1 MRDPIRAVVVD
12 DEPHARRGIMAL
24 LEEEDDIDVVGE
36 ASDGGEA
43 VACIRRLRPDLVF
56 LDVTMPDRSGLAVV
70 EDVGVESMP
79 QVIFVTAYDEYA
91 VRAFET
97 NAVDYIL
104 KPFSDERFQEAVR
117 RARENFRRERACELG
132 ERLRQLLDCTATDE
146 GILERFTLKVGEKY
160 NVFKVDQIDWIEADD
175 YHVKLH
181 IGGKSYLV
189 RQTLG
194 ALEKQLPPTSFARIH
209 RSTVVNLDRVV
220 ALEPLFQGDYTV
232 VLKDGTALRMSR
244 RRRKALSNLIKTFN

>member
-1 MRDPIRAVVVD
+1 
-12 DEPHARRGIMAL
+12 
-24 LEEEDDIDVVGE
+24 
-36 ASDGGEA
+36 
-43 VACIRRLRPDLVF
+43 LRPDLVF

-70 EDVGVESMP
+70 EDVGVASMP